1 MTLPVISRL
10 SRQRDRDLA
19 HVLADDVVVGD
30 DVAVGRDDDARAEAE
45 RAAIARA
52 EHVVVVAEEVAEE
65 RIVRE
70 RRVRRAHDLQR
81 RDVGDALDRLAG
93 DAREVGAAGATP
105 APAPAPGRRLRALA
119 RRCGSAAGRWRRGG
133 ASNRRPCACRPV
145 TTRPAAKP
153 ATTKHEREGVR
164 RRIMRLDVS

>member
-1 MTLPVISRL
+1 MISR
-10 SRQRDRDLA
+10 D
-19 HVLADDVVVGD
+19 VLADDVVVGD

-70 RRVRRAHDLQR
+70 RRVRRADDLQR

-93 DAREVGAAGATP
+93 DPGEIGPADAAPARRRGAGGCGAAVGCAAGA
-105 APAPAPGRRLRALA
+105 RLRTRSPAVA
-119 RRCGSAAGRWRRGG
+119 PVGRPRRI
-133 ASNRRPCACRPV
+133 RRPCASGR
-145 TTRPAAKP
+145 
-153 ATTKHEREGVR
+153 
-164 RRIMRLDVS
+164 